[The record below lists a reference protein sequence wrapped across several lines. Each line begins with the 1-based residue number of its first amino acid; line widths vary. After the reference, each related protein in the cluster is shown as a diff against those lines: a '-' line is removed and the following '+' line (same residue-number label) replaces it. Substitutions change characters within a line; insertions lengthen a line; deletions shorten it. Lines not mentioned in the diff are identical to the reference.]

1 MKLNYNYIFIFICFI
16 FPQSNALSQNISLKI
31 NGTTTEETKII
42 DSLGY
47 KTEFSNLKLLTE
59 EITTVQ
65 NKLSIKG
72 YIENKVVSTKTKEK
86 DHTYTISLNKKYN
99 IIYLYYDDNIFSR
112 ELISEVFEP
121 SNNEQIK
128 TTISNIENKL
138 NKLNSSLINNGY
150 PFSKIHLTDIKKN
163 SDSTLQAKL
172 KLTTGNKRNIENII
186 VKGYEKFPASYIN
199 HFLNIK
205 KETSFKLEDIKEKMQ
220 NLNQLRFTSQT
231 KTPEVLFTKD
241 STTLYLYLEKTK
253 SNTFDGFL
261 GFGTNE
267 ETNKLEFDGYLNL
280 NLINN
285 LNYGEEFS
293 LIYKSDENDQKT
305 FNVNASLPYLFK
317 SPIGTEFSLNIFKK
331 DSSFTTTNQS
341 AKLFYQI
348 NPKQRVYLGLE
359 SSQSNNLLDNSNNNN
374 IQDFNSNNFSITY
387 NYENLNP
394 QNLLFQTKTLFNLSL
409 KLGKREYNS
418 ISEKQ
423 ESFSLNTFNIFNLN
437 QKNSIYIKID
447 SKGILSDNFLENEL
461 LRFGG
466 INSIRGFEENSLS
479 ASLYS
484 VVNTEYRYLLNKSV
498 YIHSIIDFAYFEDNL
513 TETKEKLFGFGF
525 GFGLITKAG
534 LLKFNYANSKSKNQT
549 FKLNNSKIHLS
560 LNAFF

>member
-1 MKLNYNYIFIFICFI
+1 LKLNYNYIFIFICFI

-47 KTEFSNLKLLTE
+47 KTDFSNLKLLTE

-65 NKLSIKG
+65 NKLNTKG
-72 YIENKVVSTKTKEK
+72 YIENKIVSTKTEK
-86 DHTYTISLNKKYN
+86 NLHTYTISLNKKYN
-99 IIYLYYDDNIFSR
+99 TIYLHYDGNIFSR

-121 SNNEQIK
+121 SNNKQIK

-186 VKGYEKFPASYIN
+186 VKGYEKFPASYIK

-205 KETSFKLEDIKEKMQ
+205 KDTSFKLEDIKEKMQ

-285 LNYGEEFS
+285 LNFGEEFS

-305 FNVNASLPYLFK
+305 FNVNTSLPYIFK

-348 NPKQRVYLGLE
+348 NPKQRVYLGIE

-387 NYENLNP
+387 NYKNLNP
-394 QNLLFQTKTLFNLSL
+394 QNLLFQTKTLFNISL
-409 KLGKREYNS
+409 KSGKREYNS

-447 SKGILSDNFLENEL
+447 SRGIISDSFLENEL

-479 ASLYS
+479 ASLFG
-484 VVNTEYRYLLNKSV
+484 VINTEYRFLLNNSI
-498 YIHSIIDFAYFEDNL
+498 YLHSILDIAYLENDLIQN
-513 TETKEKLFGFGF
+513 KEKLFGFGF
-525 GFGLITKAG
+525 GFGLTTKAG
-534 LLKFNYANSKSKNQT
+534 LLKFNYANGKTENQK